1 MMNWQHLLTLA
12 PLLTALICAAVIDW
26 RSRRIPNW
34 LTFSLILTGVVQS
47 MTARG
52 ATTPGAAALGLLVGG
67 GLTFVLF
74 ALGALGAGDVKLM
87 AGVGAWMGPGVTLK
101 IFLVEAVLGLVIVL
115 AQAAW
120 SGRLTAL
127 FRNSAVIAISMAHM
141 GDLGVDHVTQT
152 GQGNTSIEKPLPYAV
167 PVLLAT
173 LVVLGMSFKWKLA
186 P

>member
-1 MMNWQHLLTLA
+1 MTWLNLMALA
-12 PLLTALICAAVIDW
+12 PLLAALCCAAVIDW

-34 LTFSLILTGVVQS
+34 LTFSLILTGAVQS
-47 MTARG
+47 FLPGG
-52 ATTPGAAALGLLVGG
+52 AISPGAAGQGFLLGA
-67 GLTFVLF
+67 GLTFALF

-101 IFLVEAVLGLVIVL
+101 IFLVEAILGLIIVL

-127 FRNSAVIAISMAHM
+127 FRNSAVIAISFAHM
-141 GDLGVDHVTQT
+141 GDLGVDHATQT
-152 GQGNTSIEKPLPYAV
+152 GQSNSSIEKPLPYAV

-173 LVVLGMSFKWKLA
+173 LIVLGMSIKWKLA